1 MALKHILGTV
11 PVIKILDLLLE
22 HPEKD
27 YPQNEIQEY
36 AEIRPVDMKR
46 DFHCMVDCGVL
57 TETRKIR
64 GAPLY
69 KINQDN
75 PVMQSLLLLG
85 EAIDDYETDTI
96 IDDVVDD
103 DYDAAQEE

>member
-11 PVIKILDLLLE
+11 PAIKILDFLLD
-22 HPEKD
+22 HPEND
-27 YPQNEIQEY
+27 YTQHEIQEY

-46 DFHCMVDCGVL
+46 DFHCMVDCGVII
-57 TETRKIR
+57 ETRKIR

-69 KINQDN
+69 KINLDN

-85 EAIDDYETDTI
+85 ETIDDYETDTT
-96 IDDVVDD
+96 IDDVVMDELEG
-103 DYDAAQEE
+103 A